1 MRIAAALT
9 MVLLSLSACAAHRV
23 DDADDDVS
31 DEPADGERDAGK
43 TPRRDAGGSTTTPT
57 GPTDAGR
64 RDAGRAVADAA
75 SSTVDA
81 GPQDGVSDS
90 GRDAAAVDDGTLNG
104 APVKFGKNVQ
114 IDDDGAKGL
123 QTEVVLAAGRDG
135 LLLAGFIDQR
145 VGGRC
150 GYSISRD
157 GGETWSKNFF
167 AATMAAAGGRAFAGD
182 PAVAIDDAGNLYIA
196 CQDYASG
203 GLGTNYIIFSASTDS
218 GGTWTPWKR
227 IRQTLDKPWI
237 GATGDGTVYVTWLG
251 SPGGFMRSTDHG
263 TTWGEPI
270 SIGNLNHGTGISTT
284 SDGIVHMAYDFNNS
298 RVHYRKSTDFGK
310 TLSSAQ
316 DVSSQGTSCFDPCS
330 PRSHP
335 IVANASDPTG
345 KVVAITWASR
355 QSAPGAQNDDD
366 VWAIVSEDSGKT
378 FSAPKRV
385 NDNTAASR
393 QFQPWVAVDKHGAVH
408 VVWTDMRNG
417 GQLSTYYAR
426 MVDFSKGF
434 EANVEVSDKRGPTR
448 DFLGDFKGIGVQGR
462 DIVVSWNDSRNNASE
477 IWFARGVDA
486 ASAGGPLTR

>member
-1 MRIAAALT
+1 M
-9 MVLLSLSACAAHRV
+9 
-23 DDADDDVS
+23 
-31 DEPADGERDAGK
+31 
-43 TPRRDAGGSTTTPT
+43 
-57 GPTDAGR
+57 
-64 RDAGRAVADAA
+64 AA
-75 SSTVDA
+75 S
-81 GPQDGVSDS
+81 
-90 GRDAAAVDDGTLNG
+90 
-104 APVKFGKNVQ
+104 
-114 IDDDGAKGL
+114 
-123 QTEVVLAAGRDG
+123 
-135 LLLAGFIDQR
+135 
-145 VGGRC
+145 
-150 GYSISRD
+150 
-157 GGETWSKNFF
+157 
-167 AATMAAAGGRAFAGD
+167 GGRAFAGD
-182 PAVAIDDAGNLYIA
+182 PAVAIDDVGNLYIA

-203 GLGTNYIIFSASTDS
+203 GLGTNYIMFSASTDA

-237 GATGDGTVYVTWLG
+237 GAAGDGTVYVTWLG

-270 SIGNLNHGTGISTT
+270 SIGNLNHGTGLSTT
-284 SDGIVHMAYDFNNS
+284 SDGVVHMAYDFNNS

-316 DVSSQGTSCFDPCS
+316 DLSSQGTSCFDPCS

-335 IVANASDPTG
+335 IVGNASDPTG

-366 VWAIVSEDSGKT
+366 VWVIVSEDSGKT
-378 FSAPKRV
+378 FSPPKRV

-434 EANVEVSDKRGPTR
+434 EPNVEVSDKRGPTR
-448 DFLGDFKGIGVQGR
+448 DFLGDFKGIAVQGR
-462 DIVVSWNDSRNNASE
+462 DVVVSWNDSRNNAGE
-477 IWFARGVDA
+477 IWFARAVDA
-486 ASAGGPLTR
+486 AAAGGPLTGK